1 MFSIL
6 MPVIVLKL
14 LLSIETPIQFLL
26 KNRLS
31 ALSSFV
37 ILNIIR
43 YYEVYF
49 ILNNSYN
56 VKLFHEKRRNV
67 Q

>member
-1 MFSIL
+1 

-26 KNRLS
+26 KIDYPPFHRS
-31 ALSSFV
+31 V

-49 ILNNSYN
+49 ILNNLYN
-56 VKLFHEKRRNV
+56 VKLFHEQRRNL